1 MRLLLA
7 LMRLLWQ
14 SFPQGPQ
21 MARPREE
28 SVAEH
33 KQLIEALKD
42 RDADRAQAIT
52 QQHILGA
59 IAYLHEE

>member
-1 MRLLLA
+1 
-7 LMRLLWQ
+7 MRLLWQ

-21 MARPREE
+21 VVRPREE

-33 KQLIEALKD
+33 KQLIEALQE
-42 RDADRAQAIT
+42 RDATRAQDIT

-59 IAYLHEE
+59 IRYLEDELS